1 MCVPSTVVECGPL
14 NIPENGKVD
23 VKETFL
29 GSMANYTCDPGY
41 TLMGDAMRTCLRD
54 GTWSGNE
61 PICTGEYSSL
71 LYAWVDCIC

>member
-1 MCVPSTVVECGPL
+1 MYVPSTVVECGSL
-14 NIPENGKVD
+14 NDPDNGKVT

-29 GSMANYTCDPGY
+29 GSVANYSCDPGY
-41 TLMGDAMRTCLRD
+41 TRIGDEIRTCLRD